1 MNDLRESSNEEI
13 CHFLLNGKRGKMTQL
28 GLDDENYKGPVNY
41 INRVIYEDKKTKI
54 IFSHLEID
62 RGSLIQKFFFY
73 SSSWGRI
80 KNSFFTLEGY
90 QGTFDEKMCGFINI
104 KDIAD
109 YVYKPKSIPNH
120 KEERESLKKK
130 DEKITIKVV
139 DFASLVLYCKQKYEK
154 SPVYVI
160 EKGDFA
166 GHNSRV
172 VVRATMP
179 DGKMYLAQ
187 GMNKENAAD
196 NFAVM
201 YAAKFIR

>member
-1 MNDLRESSNEEI
+1 MKDLRESSNDEI

-41 INRVIYEDKKTKI
+41 VNRVIYEDKKTKI

-90 QGTFDEKMCGFINI
+90 QGAFDEKMCGFINI

-109 YVYKPKSIPNH
+109 YVYTPKRIPNH
-120 KEERESLKKK
+120 KEERESLKKRMK
-130 DEKITIKVV
+130 K
-139 DFASLVLYCKQKYEK
+139 
-154 SPVYVI
+154 
-160 EKGDFA
+160 
-166 GHNSRV
+166 
-172 VVRATMP
+172 
-179 DGKMYLAQ
+179 
-187 GMNKENAAD
+187 
-196 NFAVM
+196 
-201 YAAKFIR
+201 